1 MQTDW
6 LVVGLGNP
14 GRKYEPTRHNIGF
27 MVVDALAARLGATAW
42 RDEQRAAVARV
53 RVDDHTLVLAKPQT
67 FMNESGQ
74 SVRSLAAYYKI
85 VPAQILVVADDLDL
99 PFGRLRLRPHGSPGG
114 HNGLRSIIN
123 QLGTQEFPRLRMG
136 IGRPARGEPI
146 DYVLSPFEPAERADL
161 PHLCQIAGDTILQA
175 VREGLLPAMNALNGR
190 ADVRDA
196 VVAAGGK
203 D

>member
-14 GRKYEPTRHNIGF
+14 GRKYELTRHNIGF
-27 MVVDALAARLGATAW
+27 MVVDALAARLGATPW
-42 RDEQRAAVARV
+42 RDEQRAAVARA

-74 SVRSLAAYYKI
+74 AVRSLAAYYKI
-85 VPAQILVVADDLDL
+85 APAQILVVADDLDL

-114 HNGLRSIIN
+114 HNGLRSIIA
-123 QLGTQEFPRLRMG
+123 QLGTQEFARLRMG

-146 DYVLSPFEPAERADL
+146 DYVLAPFDPAERADL
-161 PHLCQIAGDTILQA
+161 PHLCQVAGDAILQ
-175 VREGLLPAMNALNGR
+175 VLRKGLLPAMNALNGR
-190 ADVRDA
+190 ADVRSV